1 MIVCAHIFSERN
13 PLWEEAES
21 RIRLSLEGKGIRVES
36 GINKDIA
43 IRTPEWK
50 YVLRLSEKR
59 MERIS
64 WFQTLIG
71 KRADIPEA
79 ELYDLK
85 KDPGEIEN
93 VIGEHPDI
101 ALSLRAELEEWHKK
115 MLEVSPKTIEH
126 VRWLQPYF

>member
-1 MIVCAHIFSERN
+1 
-13 PLWEEAES
+13 
-21 RIRLSLEGKGIRVES
+21 
-36 GINKDIA
+36 
-43 IRTPEWK
+43 
-50 YVLRLSEKR
+50 

>member
-1 MIVCAHIFSERN
+1 M
-13 PLWEEAES
+13 
-21 RIRLSLEGKGIRVES
+21 ES